1 KFREVQFRIRTKDGE
16 VRWIGHAC
24 RPVLGN
30 QGEFLGFRASNR
42 DITDRKQVEEAL
54 FESEAV
60 LRRKEQSL
68 AKAQRIAHLGN
79 WDWDI
84 VTNDLLWS
92 DEIYRI
98 FGLQPQEFGA
108 TYEAFLKSVH
118 IDDRESVQQAVNESL
133 ADPNAG
139 YNIEHRV
146 VRPNGSERIVHEIGE
161 VTFDKNGKAVRMIG
175 IVHDITERKRA
186 EAELTKSRE
195 ALRMLA
201 GKLLSVQEEERRRL
215 ARELHDDL
223 TQRLAVL
230 AIDMG
235 KLEGQL
241 DSSPESLASKKIKEI
256 RERTIALS
264 TDIHDISRQLHP
276 AILDDLGLRQA
287 IQSECMNFTRREG
300 ITINYE
306 PKDVPLMIPRDVSV
320 CLFRIVQE
328 GLRNIAKY
336 AKVKEASV
344 SLVGDDGNITLV
356 VRDSGAGFDMA
367 RSVGERGVGL
377 ASMQERV
384 RLIRGDFSIESEPGQ
399 GT

>member
-1 KFREVQFRIRTKDGE
+1 
-16 VRWIGHAC
+16 
-24 RPVLGN
+24 
-30 QGEFLGFRASNR
+30 
-42 DITDRKQVEEAL
+42 
-54 FESEAV
+54 
-60 LRRKEQSL
+60 
-68 AKAQRIAHLGN
+68 
-79 WDWDI
+79 
-84 VTNDLLWS
+84 
-92 DEIYRI
+92 
-98 FGLQPQEFGA
+98 
-108 TYEAFLKSVH
+108 
-118 IDDRESVQQAVNESL
+118 
-133 ADPNAG
+133 
-139 YNIEHRV
+139 V
-146 VRPNGSERIVHEIGE
+146 VRPNGSERIVHELGE

-235 KLEGQL
+235 KLEKQL

-256 RERTIALS
+256 RERTIELS

-287 IQSECMNFTRREG
+287 IQSECVNFTRREG
-300 ITINYE
+300 IAINYE

-344 SLVGDDGNITLV
+344 SLVGGNGNITLV

-367 RSVGERGVGL
+367 RSAGERGVGL
-377 ASMQERV
+377 ASMQERA
-384 RLIRGDFSIESEPGQ
+384 RLIRGDFSIESELGQ
-399 GT
+399 GTVIKVVAPLSGN